1 MGSAATAKTAPT
13 AGNPAARRLGFT
25 LEPGMTVGLY
35 GGSFHP
41 AHAGHRHVAETA
53 LKRIGLDRVIWLVS
67 PQNPLKAAGA
77 EDNLA
82 ARRQSARSC
91 ARGPRM
97 IVSDAEARLSGRGP
111 RYTVDTVRWFKARFA
126 GVHFV
131 WIMGADNLAQFHR
144 WKGWASLMREIP
156 IAVVSRPGVRSG
168 GRFAPA
174 AVRFAGARLP
184 STAARRLPFAK
195 PPAWIYLTASFE
207 PVSSSALRN
216 SADRDPQT
224 WYARPLSPTQESPL
238 NRSPAPEALPPE
250 PSSTPAPTDESRHP
264 KPLEAMILDRLDDEK
279 AQDIVFIDLTDKS
292 SVADGLIIASGRSH
306 RHVGAIADHL
316 LRALKDGGHG
326 KARVEGLPS
335 CDWVLIDAGDIV
347 VHLFRPEVRSYYNIE
362 KIWSVGSAHTVD
374 AGAR

>member
-1 MGSAATAKTAPT
+1 MGSR
-13 AGNPAARRLGFT
+13 GLGFR
-25 LEPGMTVGLY
+25 LERGMTVGLY
-35 GGSFHP
+35 GGSFNP
-41 AHAGHRHVAETA
+41 AHAGHIHVAETA
-53 LKRIGLDRVIWLVS
+53 LKRLGLDRVIWLVS
-67 PQNPLKAAGA
+67 PRNPLKAAGA
-77 EDNLA
+77 EDTLFARLA
-82 ARRQSARSC
+82 SARS
-91 ARGPRM
+91 RTTGPRM

-111 RYTVDTVRWFKARFA
+111 RYTIDTVRWFKARFP

-131 WIMGADNLAQFHR
+131 WIMGADGLAQFHR

-156 IAVVSRPGVRSG
+156 IAVVSRPGVRGG

-174 AVRFAGARLP
+174 ARRFAGARLAA
-184 STAARRLPFAK
+184 TAGRRLAFAK
-195 PPAWIYLTASFE
+195 PPAWIYLTAPFQ
-207 PVSSSALRN
+207 PVSSTALRN
-216 SADRDPQT
+216 SADRERAL
-224 WYARPLSPTQESPL
+224 WYATSLSPAQESPL
-238 NRSPAPEALPPE
+238 ARSSAPEAL
-250 PSSTPAPTDESRHP
+250 SLDTSTTDDSRRP
-264 KPLEAMILDRLDDEK
+264 KPLEAMILNRLDDEK

-362 KIWSVGSAHTVD
+362 KIWSVGSAHTID